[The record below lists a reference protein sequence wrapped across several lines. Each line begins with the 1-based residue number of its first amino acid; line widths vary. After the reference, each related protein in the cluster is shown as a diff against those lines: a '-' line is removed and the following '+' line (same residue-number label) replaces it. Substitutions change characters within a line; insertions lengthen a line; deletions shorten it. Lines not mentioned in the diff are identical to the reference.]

1 MKIYCSCCDKV
12 QPVHIDNCRDAKTN
26 EPFQDIVCAECNLVI
41 AAGTDINQEDHQM
54 NTEEDE
60 FKRIERE
67 AVMRKQDDDDIQ
79 DYVETAKDR
88 MFAITFQQVV
98 RNQTLEEVA
107 KEFDKMRSLGD
118 TAASFAAYVR
128 NMKS

>member
-1 MKIYCSCCDKV
+1 MQSPLGACLWPAYLQMRQV
-12 QPVHIDNCRDAKTN
+12 RRVH
-26 EPFQDIVCAECNLVI
+26 
-41 AAGTDINQEDHQM
+41 EDHQM

-107 KEFDKMRSLGD
+107 KEFDKMKSLGD

-128 NMKS
+128 NMKK